1 MCTDARALEVAQVV
15 FALPVARERR
25 QIGIEVDE
33 LRVAGGELVRR
44 DARVVVPHVAAV
56 LAVRVAPEREEA
68 GALAG
73 EQHAVVHL
81 VLVALEELVARA
93 HRRHGAPPQ
102 LVQAAQHERVVVPSR
117 VSRCWLPSR
126 NLGCATGH
134 PSFVM
139 SNSFTNQTLAQLELR
154 KAYNDAGKD
163 KTKSKYQNKVYLLCP
178 RSSTRRWRGC
188 TSASWAPSSR
198 RSRRSRPP
206 TSASS
211 RRARTSRPPTAIK
224 RRGDCD
230 SALRA
235 RPGAQ
240 QHGSAEDSGVVVA
253 SFRSSIESF
262 TTTSLLLFN
271 LNILRG
277 AGDMIYESQT
287 RTVRVAHQ
295 CPRCCPYELR

>member
-93 HRRHGAPPQ
+93 HRRHGGAPPQ

-163 KTKSKYQNKVYLLCP
+163 KTKSKYQNKVYLLP
-178 RSSTRRWRGC
+178 KELDEKVARLHLGQLGAKLTPL
-188 TSASWAPSSR
+188 TPEQASY
-198 RSRRSRPP
+198 
-206 TSASS
+206 
-211 RRARTSRPPTAIK
+211 I
-224 RRGDCD
+224 
-230 SALRA
+230 
-235 RPGAQ
+235 
-240 QHGSAEDSGVVVA
+240 GVKP
-253 SFRSSIESF
+253 E
-262 TTTSLLLFN
+262 
-271 LNILRG
+271 G
-277 AGDMIYESQT
+277 
-287 RTVRVAHQ
+287 
-295 CPRCCPYELR
+295 PYKPATYRY